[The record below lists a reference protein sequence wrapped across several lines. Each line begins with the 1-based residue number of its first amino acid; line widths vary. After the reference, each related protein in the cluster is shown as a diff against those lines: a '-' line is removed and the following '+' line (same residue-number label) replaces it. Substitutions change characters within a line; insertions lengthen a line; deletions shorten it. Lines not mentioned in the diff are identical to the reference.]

1 MSSPSNLQCLET
13 EIEAMEVN
21 SRHGRGRVSKCG
33 NKKKSYLSEAEM
45 YRSLKK
51 SKISSTLQ

>member
-1 MSSPSNLQCLET
+1 MSLPSALPYLET

-21 SRHGRGRVSKCG
+21 SKHGRGCVSKCG
-33 NKKKSYLSEAEM
+33 NKKESYLGLVELH
-45 YRSLKK
+45 RSLKK